1 MTNKKLA
8 VLALG
13 VVALV
18 LLTTAGCTSKKH
30 IATIEDQ
37 KARLDQ
43 ANSRINELQQGNEAL
58 DKSLQETKGTLGGAR
73 KENLQLAANVASLK
87 DQITAL
93 EGTKA
98 ELDKALA
105 AGKETEASYQK
116 KVRGL
121 NGLIGGLKKKV
132 ADAEALIASKD
143 AEISA
148 LKTSEAS
155 LKAAADEQARK
166 MAALTTEKDNLSATL
181 DKTVAS
187 KKSTTLI
194 LAVLLGLAVLL
205 AIVGFVRGRKG
216 PAAV

>member
-1 MTNKKLA
+1 MAKKKLA
-8 VLALG
+8 VLVLG
-13 VVALV
+13 VLAVV
-18 LLTTAGCTSKKH
+18 LLTMAGCASKKH
-30 IATIEDQ
+30 LATIEGQ
-37 KARLDQ
+37 KIRLDQ

-58 DKSLQETKGTLGGAR
+58 DKSLQDTKGMLDSAR
-73 KENLQLAANVASLK
+73 NENLQLAANVASLK

-155 LKAAADEQARK
+155 LKAAAEEQSKK
-166 MAALTTEKDNLSATL
+166 MAALNADKDSLSAEL
-181 DKTVAS
+181 NKTVS
-187 KKSTTLI
+187 DKKRTTLI
-194 LAVLLGLAVLL
+194 LAVLLGLAVIL
-205 AIVGFVRGRKG
+205 AIVAFVRGRKKS
-216 PAAV
+216 AAA